1 MSTDKPTG
9 DRKTLPFCLTM
20 VEGMP
25 TVVAVPSQ
33 DLTAIARRVE
43 IVVDVDTGE
52 RSAAVT
58 VDADVDVDFP
68 LEVTV
73 VKSGASFLED
83 LDAAELN
90 AVLAGG
96 SMASNQGARILAHLR
111 ARAGMQPQ

>member
-1 MSTDKPTG
+1 MSTDNEPTPP
-9 DRKTLPFCLTM
+9 LPFRLINTAD
-20 VEGMP
+20 GP
-25 TVVAVPSQ
+25 TVVAVPGQ
-33 DLTAIARRVE
+33 DLTAIARRIEV
-43 IVVDVDTGE
+43 VVDVDTGE
-52 RSAAVT
+52 RSATVT
-58 VDADVDVDFP
+58 IDADVDVNFP

-111 ARAGMQPQ
+111 ARAGMAPQ